1 MSKLRMTPAE
11 IRAYRPANGFTA
23 ITHCELTC
31 TSMHGSIFRMATVVL
46 PPAAADGLEQLSN
59 PIHGR
64 VLKLLVKLEQWPSL
78 SGAKPLRGE
87 LAGCYRLR
95 TGDYRI
101 QFHVAG
107 DIVTVEKIGHRDGFY
122 GE

>member
-1 MSKLRMTPAE
+1 
-11 IRAYRPANGFTA
+11 
-23 ITHCELTC
+23 
-31 TSMHGSIFRMATVVL
+31 MATVKVT
-46 PPAAADGLEQLSN
+46 PQAAGDLEDLSN

-64 VLKLLVKLEQWPSL
+64 VLRLLVKLEQWPNV

-87 LAGCYRLR
+87 LAGHYRLR

-101 QFHVAG
+101 QFHVGG
-107 DIVTVEKIGHRDGFY
+107 DVVTVEKIGHRDGFY